1 MSKKIRILR
10 QLERYHV
17 RIVQNSGKSCP
28 MDDLYPEVEA
38 LTEFQ

>member
-1 MSKKIRILR
+1 MSKKIRFAI
-10 QLERYHV
+10 LERYHV